1 MALPARKPD
10 DSPSPSSRR
19 RRGGVQ
25 TPLLNQVKREVI
37 PPSSPPARKQRN
49 EPNRRIEMGR
59 LLKSCGVRYY
69 WSLAR
74 DYPADLIEG
83 KVREWRD
90 DPDAGPGLLVKMIQE
105 GGPVLE
111 ADVLGTVTRED
122 AEADWLE
129 RRYHRGKGETLR

>member
-10 DSPSPSSRR
+10 DNPSPSSRR
-19 RRGGVQ
+19 RGGVQ
-25 TPLLNQVKREVI
+25 PPLLNQVKREVN
-37 PPSSPPARKQRN
+37 PSSSPPAR

-59 LLKSCGVRYY
+59 LLKSCGVRFY

-74 DYPADLIEG
+74 DYSAELIEG

-105 GGPVLE
+105 GGQVLE
-111 ADVLGTVTRED
+111 AEVVRTE
-122 AEADWLE
+122 AEEGADW
-129 RRYHRGKGETLR
+129 TLPAR